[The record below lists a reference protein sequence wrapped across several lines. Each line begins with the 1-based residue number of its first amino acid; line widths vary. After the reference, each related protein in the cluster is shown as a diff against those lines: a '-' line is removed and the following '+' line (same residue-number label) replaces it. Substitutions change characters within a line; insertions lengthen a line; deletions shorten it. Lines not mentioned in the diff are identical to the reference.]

1 MTSKELDV
9 LVLKYLKGDEQ
20 AFDDIYYATQT
31 AVYLTIK
38 TYIKEPQIV
47 EDLMQDTYVRV
58 IKNIEKY
65 HIGTSF
71 NAWITCIARNTAINY
86 YNKAKRVDI
95 VEVDN
100 PIFSVESRESKLDYY
115 LSFLEGIEKDI
126 VIYHLV
132 LNCQFKEI
140 AQITGIPKSTVF
152 TKYKNAIAKIRK
164 SIEV

>member
-1 MTSKELDV
+1 MLI
-9 LVLKYLKGDEQ
+9 LLKLIIL
-20 AFDDIYYATQT
+20 F
-31 AVYLTIK
+31 
-38 TYIKEPQIV
+38 
-47 EDLMQDTYVRV
+47 
-58 IKNIEKY
+58 
-65 HIGTSF
+65 
-71 NAWITCIARNTAINY
+71 
-86 YNKAKRVDI
+86 
-95 VEVDN
+95 
-100 PIFSVESRESKLDYY
+100 FSVESRESKLDYY